1 MRYFVLVFAVM
12 LSTFA
17 VSQSAG
23 PGSYAEA
30 FAPRVSTPSYS
41 FPTPALQVGASNAT
55 EGNTAGASSM
65 VDSPAAS
72 LVVPVTPAFNT
83 GASMP
88 QGAFG
93 AAELA
98 SQRAAK
104 KPAVRTFTNADV
116 QQLHD
121 AEPK

>member
-1 MRYFVLVFAVM
+1 MRYFVLGFAVM

-17 VSQSAG
+17 VSQSAS

-30 FAPRVSTPSYS
+30 FAPRMSTPSYS
-41 FPTPALQVGASNAT
+41 FPTPTLQVGASNAT
-55 EGNTAGASSM
+55 EGNVAGASSM
-65 VDSPAAS
+65 VESPAGYS
-72 LVVPVTPAFNT
+72 VVPVTSSFNT
-83 GASMP
+83 GASVP
-88 QGAFG
+88 QAAFG

-116 QQLHD
+116 EQLRD
-121 AEPK
+121 AERK